1 MTDVESE
8 LTKLDTTLKVHDDR
22 LRTVEVSLAHVE
34 ERQLSQEKIQSMIRN
49 DVSDI
54 KDVVHSSSELAQRTH
69 NMIRGA
75 GILTGL
81 LITAATVYSILTA
94 S

>member
-1 MTDVESE
+1 
-8 LTKLDTTLKVHDDR
+8 
-22 LRTVEVSLAHVE
+22 
-34 ERQLSQEKIQSMIRN
+34 MIRN

-81 LITAATVYSILTA
+81 LITAATVYSVLTA